1 MLDRE
6 DVAARLAAAVL
17 QTTPASPG
25 QRPGQSPDMIATC
38 RYAVA
43 VYETILG
50 MLPKPLITTDQVIQL
65 GIDNVVSE
73 EAKKE
78 GRTLEGMGIA
88 GETIGTILPSY
99 LWRYRIAGQYTRRV
113 AA

>member
-6 DVAARLAAAVL
+6 EVAARLAAAVL
-17 QTTPASPG
+17 QTTPASPA

-50 MLPKPLITTDQVIQL
+50 MLPMTQPDKAGDPETT
-65 GIDNVVSE
+65 
-73 EAKKE
+73 
-78 GRTLEGMGIA
+78 GRRTA
-88 GETIGTILPSY
+88 PAQRAANGTAATAP
-99 LWRYRIAGQYTRRV
+99 RR
-113 AA
+113 

>member
-50 MLPKPLITTDQVIQL
+50 MLPQQTANRLAEPGVI
-65 GIDNVVSE
+65 
-73 EAKKE
+73 A
-78 GRTLEGMGIA
+78 RRA
-88 GETIGTILPSY
+88 GTAQRARDGS
-99 LWRYRIAGQYTRRV
+99 A
-113 AA
+113 

>member
-6 DVAARLAAAVL
+6 EVAARLAAAVL

-25 QRPGQSPDMIATC
+25 QRPGQSSDMIATC

-50 MLPKPLITTDQVIQL
+50 MLPMAQTGKAGDPETT
-65 GIDNVVSE
+65 
-73 EAKKE
+73 
-78 GRTLEGMGIA
+78 GRRTASGQRA
-88 GETIGTILPSY
+88 ANGTAATAP
-99 LWRYRIAGQYTRRV
+99 RR
-113 AA
+113 

>member
-6 DVAARLAAAVL
+6 EVAARLAAAVL
-17 QTTPASPG
+17 QTTHASPG

-50 MLPKPLITTDQVIQL
+50 MLPMAQPDKTGEPETT
-65 GIDNVVSE
+65 
-73 EAKKE
+73 
-78 GRTLEGMGIA
+78 GRRTA
-88 GETIGTILPSY
+88 PPQRAANGTAATAP
-99 LWRYRIAGQYTRRV
+99 RR
-113 AA
+113 

>member
-6 DVAARLAAAVL
+6 EVAARLAAAVL
-17 QTTPASPG
+17 QTAPASPG

-50 MLPKPLITTDQVIQL
+50 MLPIAQAGKAGDPETT
-65 GIDNVVSE
+65 
-73 EAKKE
+73 
-78 GRTLEGMGIA
+78 GRRTASGQRA
-88 GETIGTILPSY
+88 ANGTAATAP
-99 LWRYRIAGQYTRRV
+99 RR
-113 AA
+113 

>member
-6 DVAARLAAAVL
+6 EVAARLAAAVL

-25 QRPGQSPDMIATC
+25 QRPGQSSDMIATC

-50 MLPKPLITTDQVIQL
+50 MLPMAQTGKAGDADRVGDGIGGRFWHCGCL
-65 GIDNVVSE
+65 GIRASTLHD
-73 EAKKE
+73 AKH
-78 GRTLEGMGIA
+78 IH
-88 GETIGTILPSY
+88 SD
-99 LWRYRIAGQYTRRV
+99 
-113 AA
+113 AATSPDKTKKKTNG